1 MASKTKYAGS
11 ISQVTGAGFASFS
24 NLNNLK
30 NNADNSWA
38 TTGTIKGKSSSPNE
52 PSTLSFSNFGF
63 SLPVGAEPTRVIV
76 TYRHKR
82 SGGCNVPAP
91 IITLL
96 GTGSNTF
103 STRGSAP
110 TGSMVTHEYKCTTGK
125 ITRAQVNSSS
135 FGVKLDYPKNTN
147 SGEGTVSLSYVRVT
161 VEYKTSSYSLQ
172 LSKVSGGYNEEQYV
186 LEASISNVN
195 FTSYNPSVTL
205 SAPSGFSFSRGSG
218 SGSFSRVNNRTVVW
232 NPKLSGK
239 VGTAS
244 CRFVFDVSVT
254 FPVGV
259 DSYTGTF
266 SLVESLNSATKTH
279 TAVIS
284 VRPTTEE
291 EESPDN
297 PVIDD
302 DSYAPESKQYTLA
315 TVNDEISGDVPDT
328 IDISNLSRAFCFP
341 LDNNEE
347 PEFNQETTPSQIKL
361 QQYNIWLNITEWDS
375 ENNDYGS
382 RLFASRNS
390 PQFNI
395 RFSEVGRY
403 VVYVY
408 KNTMTGAMNNVY
420 WSDYENDDP
429 LATLYFEV
437 RPEEED
443 LTIPNFTILEL
454 SNEELNRLGN
464 GYKYIVQSDL
474 KNTTTDT
481 YTRNWYKNYRIGVYN
496 NQIEGIEDYTTLTNE
511 QIYTNAQY
519 WSDDVAGLN
528 DYANIECEFTF
539 NEDYPVYVIITGDYT
554 EATTYNYNIGEISFT
569 EPSIIQKDYYN
580 NREPNGNYPIPI
592 LETIGNDDTAQL
604 IIPPQRESTPIILYN
619 FPVSDDFGTNEN
631 YAIRGIQVNANIEQ
645 TDPLSIT
652 AKLVNPDGET
662 GQRSIILDS
671 TDVDTDSNITFE
683 IGGLG
688 DLWSFS
694 PVQLTNLKTWEIH
707 LSANN
712 LLNNTEATINFNN
725 LTITFYLETIDQ
737 QLIGVKVE
745 DENLSAYG
753 AFIDTVNIPEGL
765 NTDTSYINVNGTDIN
780 DAYRQNIR
788 EKTIEIGFNINECDL
803 KTSTDMLRQITKLL
817 VNEKDQYNRP
827 IPKTITFTH
836 YPKDYYEYIMETP
849 LEITNEISGYNVKA
863 KLTIPAGT
871 SYSIHD
877 TITNTVGYVQGLAAI
892 KPIITIQPN
901 KPNIEIKET
910 LTGQTFNM
918 GYTND
923 WNNKIVMIDCD
934 NRRVLLKTDD
944 EDDEGLDISKYVDHN
959 VDWFRLYGE
968 YSFEGVNCIIRTVTF
983 NERW

>member
-11 ISQVTGAGFASFS
+11 ISQTTGGSFASFS

-38 TTGTIKGKSSSPNE
+38 TTSTIKGKSGSPNE

-63 SLPVGAEPTRVIV
+63 NLPVGAEPTRVIV

-125 ITRAQVNSSS
+125 ITRTQVNSSG
-135 FGVKLDYPKNTN
+135 FGVRLDYPKNTN

-172 LSKVSGGYNEEQYV
+172 LGKVSGGYNEEQYV

-218 SGSFSRVNNRTVVW
+218 SGSFSRVNARTVVW

-259 DSYTGTF
+259 DSYSGTF
-266 SLVESLNSATKTH
+266 SLVESLNSTTKNH
-279 TAVIS
+279 TAVITK
-284 VRPTTEE
+284 RPVTDEE
-291 EESPDN
+291 AGTGDETIDMDEEKTYS
-297 PVIDD
+297 
-302 DSYAPESKQYTLA
+302 
-315 TVNDEISGDVPDT
+315 DEIVFTPKGESYQCVITLTDEEIAQIEDNSMYAFAVVPN
-328 IDISNLSRAFCFP
+328 SNYEQTS
-341 LDNNEE
+341 
-347 PEFNQETTPSQIKL
+347 FNYSDKL
-361 QQYNIWLNITEWDS
+361 RVLYDP
-375 ENNDYGS
+375 NNDTYYIGRSIQGLYLKNNNYVLDTLLVFDENEYVSDLPTELSILLLNRDWGS
-382 RLFASRNS
+382 GTITSSDIIRN
-390 PQFNI
+390 I
-395 RFSEVGRY
+395 KV
-403 VVYVY
+403 
-408 KNTMTGAMNNVY
+408 NVIP
-420 WSDYENDDP
+420 N
-429 LATLYFEV
+429 
-437 RPEEED
+437 D
-443 LTIPNFTILEL
+443 LTIPYFSILEP
-454 SNEELNRLGN
+454 SEEELNRLGN
-464 GYKYIVQSDL
+464 GYKYIVQSDM

-496 NQIEGIEDYTTLTNE
+496 NEIIGVDDYTTLTNE

-528 DYANIECEFTF
+528 TYNNVECEFTY

-580 NREPNGNYPIPI
+580 SREPNGNYPIPI

-604 IIPPQRESTPIILYN
+604 IIEAQRESTPIILYN
-619 FPVSDDFGTNEN
+619 FPVGDDFGTNEN

-662 GQRSIILDS
+662 GTRSIILDS

-725 LTITFYLETIDQ
+725 LTVTFYLETIDQ
-737 QLIGVKVE
+737 QLIGVKIE

-765 NTDTSYINVNGTDIN
+765 NTDTSFINVNGTDIN

-892 KPIITIQPN
+892 KPVITIQPN

-910 LTGQTFNM
+910 LTGQTFNI
-918 GYTND
+918 GYNGD

-944 EDDEGLDISKYVDHN
+944 EDEGLDISKYVDHN